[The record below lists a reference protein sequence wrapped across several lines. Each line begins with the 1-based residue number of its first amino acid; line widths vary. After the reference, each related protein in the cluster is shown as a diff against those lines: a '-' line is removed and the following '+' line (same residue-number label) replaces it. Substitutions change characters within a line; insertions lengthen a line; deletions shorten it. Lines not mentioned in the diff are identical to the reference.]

1 MGNTVLSLY
10 SIPLIILQCSFL
22 TAMTFLVKR
31 VLFPTILTFPWHRTT
46 TSSSNSNSS
55 TSTTDKHITVILAGS
70 YNPPHNGHLAMLS
83 YLSQRY
89 GKVLAV
95 IGTNPNKT
103 YDVSP
108 EERAEMLRTMIN
120 VSNDD
125 DDDDH
130 HGPKNVRVE
139 GKHSDN
145 FGGSVN

>member
-1 MGNTVLSLY
+1 
-10 SIPLIILQCSFL
+10 
-22 TAMTFLVKR
+22 
-31 VLFPTILTFPWHRTT
+31 
-46 TSSSNSNSS
+46 
-55 TSTTDKHITVILAGS
+55 
-70 YNPPHNGHLAMLS
+70 MLS